1 MDALSISKITITETP
16 LVVLPSFTFTND
28 ATTIKCGSTTDV
40 TFAVIDKNNAPGIFL
55 YNWDLGSNNGWLING
70 SPAPASFSTNSN
82 SIKLTTQSTTTLPS
96 TITVTPVYNNTNQS
110 PLTST
115 VTLST
120 PSYGIG
126 GGNNICSG
134 TSQPFY
140 IYYLPTGCSIIWST
154 TTSVPMGLSVV
165 QVDNPN
171 SLQTTL
177 TKIGDG
183 IVNLIANVTNSC
195 GQKTTTIRNNITV
208 GSYVDMSTLS
218 GYTLATPPCY
228 TQGCSPTPVSNPINV
243 YNYYGSPTVYS
254 GTAYLNTNNALTI
267 YNPEVATATWSYV
280 SGSISSWQS
289 SNGNYLQV
297 YPAYTDPIVFRL
309 TKINSCGVQQHYD
322 FTFHPTQYNPIH
334 YYLAFPNPTSGNI
347 SVAVDEEKLIQE
359 KLVKSN
365 DQDIKEIT
373 ILDKMGIIRRKETFG
388 KGTRQMLMNVAD
400 LQKGIYII
408 KIFHGKEYSSLKF
421 IKE

>member
-1 MDALSISKITITETP
+1 ME
-16 LVVLPSFTFTND
+16 
-28 ATTIKCGSTTDV
+28 
-40 TFAVIDKNNAPGIFL
+40 
-55 YNWDLGSNNGWLING
+55 
-70 SPAPASFSTNSN
+70 
-82 SIKLTTQSTTTLPS
+82 
-96 TITVTPVYNNTNQS
+96 
-110 PLTST
+110 
-115 VTLST
+115 
-120 PSYGIG
+120 
-126 GGNNICSG
+126 
-134 TSQPFY
+134 QPY
-140 IYYLPTGCSIIWST
+140 AKP
-154 TTSVPMGLSVV
+154 
-165 QVDNPN
+165 
-171 SLQTTL
+171 
-177 TKIGDG
+177 
-183 IVNLIANVTNSC
+183 
-195 GQKTTTIRNNITV
+195 
-208 GSYVDMSTLS
+208 
-218 GYTLATPPCY
+218 
-228 TQGCSPTPVSNPINV
+228 
-243 YNYYGSPTVYS
+243 VYS